1 MDGVLAPLASG
12 KTRLLRAVAMA
23 ASRGEHAPG
32 YEILHDILARPILDW
47 RAKYQEARERA
58 EAVER
63 AAKSATEIARQRRL
77 KRARIGVV
85 VFALVSLAAIGSA
98 AIALFQQS
106 QLRKQSQ
113 LALEQRQ
120 LAAQLGR
127 TAEEKAAEAANSR
140 LQVLGFG
147 DGPGPSRHGTRA
159 AGFSRRSR
167 RGAQVRD
174 RDGGQQPG
182 SCGRVE

>member
-1 MDGVLAPLASG
+1 MRGRRHGSPKANIKPPLSSPRARVRAPPNPSGRQASD
-12 KTRLLRAVAMA
+12 
-23 ASRGEHAPG
+23 P
-32 YEILHDILARPILDW
+32 ARSIG
-47 RAKYQEARERA
+47 RYSSC
-58 EAVER
+58 VER
-63 AAKSATEIARQRRL
+63 WSSRLTSSATSSAAGQRQL

-98 AIALFQQS
+98 AIALFQQA

-120 LAAQLGR
+120 LAVQLGR

-140 LQVLGFG
+140 LLVLGFG